1 VLHRPVEACAGCP
14 VGANVE
20 ADRMGGSMSATYDGD
35 RKWSPLCLLGMHKW
49 KVRNV
54 GGTTRFMACTRCNLV
69 DDDAIRVF
77 PPGL

>member
-1 VLHRPVEACAGCP
+1 
-14 VGANVE
+14 
-20 ADRMGGSMSATYDGD
+20 MSATYDGD

-77 PPGL
+77 PPGF